1 MASLRCALLGAVLAF
16 VSLSGCERFSP
27 GSGSGETHVHRD
39 VENAGIVGGTLVD
52 REDPLFNVMT
62 KILFSHDDGTY
73 GLCSGTLVHPRFVLT
88 AAHCLVDHIDGPIDP
103 SSIQLAS
110 GQALSIEGVHV
121 HPKYDPSQ
129 RFNRYDIAL
138 IEVTAASAL
147 QFAVLGKP
155 DETASEGSKTFVA
168 GFGRTSYDAADRF
181 PRLKKLE
188 AEVVKTDFS
197 ESEQLIFNGA
207 DTGTCFGDSGGP
219 FYEQI
224 GSTIRVL
231 SVLSREAPGNKNC
244 VGMDLQTKTS
254 AVWPWFTQAFKGEL
268 TARAKVK
275 RKVPREPGL

>member
-1 MASLRCALLGAVLAF
+1 MASVRCALLGAVLAF
-16 VSLSGCERFSP
+16 VSLSGCERFAP
-27 GSGSGETHVHRD
+27 GSGFKEAAVSSD
-39 VENAGIVGGTLVD
+39 VENAGIVGGTFVD
-52 REDPLFNVMT
+52 REDPLYNVMT

-88 AAHCLVDHIDGPIDP
+88 AAHCLIDHVDGPVDP
-103 SSIQLAS
+103 SSVQLAS

-138 IEVTAASAL
+138 IEVTAPSAL
-147 QFAVLGKP
+147 KFAILGKSG
-155 DETASEGSKTFVA
+155 ETPSKGSKTFVA
-168 GFGRTSYDAADRF
+168 GYGRTSYDTADRL

-188 AEVVKTDFS
+188 AEVMQTDFS
-197 ESEQLIFNGA
+197 DSEQLIFNGA

-219 FYEQI
+219 FYEQN
-224 GSTIRVL
+224 GSTIRVF